1 MAEIS
6 LFDVLIIGLTLLL
19 GISGIVKGLILELF
33 GLFGIVGGV
42 VVASRF
48 GINAADPI
56 KKYVYPFKD
65 AELANFVGF
74 LVVLVL
80 FWLVCLVLGK
90 LFSKLITVA
99 SLGTFNKI
107 GGFIFSSVKFF
118 LIFALLLFLLEKFE
132 FLQEKID
139 KFTAKSYTAP
149 YLLKT
154 GAFILNDERV
164 KDITKQVEQGLD
176 KQRENIESIITDDKI

>member
-33 GLFGIVGGV
+33 GLFGIIGGV
-42 VVASRF
+42 IIASRF
-48 GINAADPI
+48 GSNAGELVV
-56 KKYVYPFKD
+56 KYVYPFKD
-65 AELANFVGF
+65 ASLANFVGF
-74 LVVLVL
+74 LVILVL

-90 LFSKLITVA
+90 LFSKLITAA
-99 SLGTFNKI
+99 SLGTFNKV
-107 GGFIFSSVKFF
+107 GGFIFSSAKFF
-118 LIFALLLFLLEKFE
+118 LIFALLLFLLAKFE
-132 FLQEKID
+132 FLQEKLE
-139 KFTAKSYTAP
+139 KFTKNSFTAP

-164 KDITKQVEQGLD
+164 KEVTEQVKEGLEQQFEGL
-176 KQRENIESIITDDKI
+176 NDDKI